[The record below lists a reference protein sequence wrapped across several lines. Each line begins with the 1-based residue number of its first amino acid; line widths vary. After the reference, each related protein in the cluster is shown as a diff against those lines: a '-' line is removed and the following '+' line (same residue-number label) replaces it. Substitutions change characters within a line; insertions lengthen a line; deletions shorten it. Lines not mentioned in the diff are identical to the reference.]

1 MSKNKQIKF
10 GSDARKKLQKGV
22 DALANS
28 VKATLGPRGRH
39 ACIERENSI
48 PLITKD
54 GVTVAKS
61 INLSDR
67 VENMGAQLV
76 KYVAS
81 NTNALAGDGT
91 TTATVLSQSIF
102 NSGLKMVEVGN
113 NPVLI
118 KRGIDIATEKVIE
131 ILDENKVSIENRD
144 QICSIAT
151 ISANNDPKLGEMIAD
166 IISNVGDDGIISVEE
181 ATGRA
186 TTVEYT
192 DGITLDRGYIN
203 PAFVTDTAKM
213 ITEFEDPFVLVFDG
227 DLERSSHIVPIMQK
241 VSETGKP
248 LVVISKDIRSEAL
261 QTLVLN
267 NHRGSLRC
275 IGIKAP
281 GFGDLRR
288 YMLEDIAVSVGATM
302 FTDETIKSLVDAELS
317 DLGMVKKSI
326 VYMNTTELIGPAGD
340 QESISNRIENLK
352 KQLEYDGLY
361 DYQIASLRNRIS
373 QLSGSVAI
381 LKVGG
386 ITESEMKERKDRVE
400 DAINA
405 VKAAIDDGIV
415 GGGGSSLL
423 HCVKPLK
430 KYRET
435 LSLSSEERIGFEIVE
450 NAIIEPFRQILHNS
464 GVESYQYIHEIINDS
479 KKHSGYDALRFCYSE
494 DLIKDGI
501 IDPVKVT
508 KTALKSASSA
518 SGTLLTTEVVIY
530 TDDTDINIS

>member
-464 GVESYQYIHEIINDS
+464 GVESYQYIHEIINDD

-530 TDDTDINIS
+530 TDDTDVNIS

>member
-1 MSKNKQIKF
+1 MSKNKEIKF
-10 GSDARKKLQKGV
+10 GSEARKKLQKGV
-22 DALANS
+22 DTLANS

-39 ACIERENSI
+39 ACIEREGAI

-118 KRGIDIATEKVIE
+118 KRGIDIATEKVID
-131 ILDENKVSIENRD
+131 ILDENKVSIENKD

-151 ISANNDPKLGEMIAD
+151 ISANNDPDLGEMIAD

-203 PAFVTDTAKM
+203 PAFVTNTAKM
-213 ITEFEDPFVLVFDG
+213 TTEFEDPFVLVFDG
-227 DLERSSHIVPIMQK
+227 DLCLSADIVPIMQK

-248 LVVISKDIRSEAL
+248 LVVIAKDIKSEAL

-288 YMLEDIAVSVGATM
+288 YMLEDIAVSTGSTM
-302 FTDETIKSLVDAELS
+302 FTDEAIQSLKDAELS
-317 DLGMVKKSI
+317 DLGMVKKST
-326 VYMNTTELIGPAGD
+326 VYMNTTELIGPMGD
-340 QESISNRIENLK
+340 QEKISQRIDNLK
-352 KQLEYDGLY
+352 EQLEYDGLY

-386 ITESEMKERKDRVE
+386 ITETEMKERKDRVE

-423 HCVKPLK
+423 HCIRPLK
-430 KYRET
+430 KYRES
-435 LSLSSEERIGFEIVE
+435 LKLSSEERIGFEIVE
-450 NAIIEPFRQILHNS
+450 SAIVEPFKQILQNS
-464 GVESYQYIHEIINDS
+464 GIESYQYIHKIINDNQ
-479 KKHSGYDALRFCYSE
+479 KHSGYDALKFSYSKN
-494 DLIKDGI
+494 LIKDGI

-530 TDDTDINIS
+530 AHMEENKES